1 MLTIRSNLA
10 STYARTDYNR
20 SADRLTNSF
29 EKLATGVRITRA
41 SDDSAG
47 LSVGTNLKA
56 QMASLQQVARN
67 AADGVSLLQ
76 TMDGAIGTAQERLA
90 RLRELTM
97 QAVSDG
103 VNTEQLGYLH
113 QESDRV
119 LEELG
124 RIGNVTEYVGRK
136 PLDGST
142 PTFTIQVGTR
152 GDAEDHID
160 LQGYDIGL
168 SALGLN
174 GFQPTDRADLTTL
187 DQVIDRLNEIRSE
200 IGANQNRLQ
209 SAQETISANM
219 MSFTAT
225 YARVMDADV
234 AAETAA
240 VSSNQVLM
248 QAGASV
254 ISNTYEF
261 SKMALRILE
270 K

>member
-10 STYARTDYNR
+10 STYARGDYNR

-29 EKLATGVRITRA
+29 EKLSAGVRITRA

-56 QMASLQQVARN
+56 QMASMQQVGRN
-67 AADGVSLLQ
+67 IADGVSLLQ

-103 VNTEQLGYLH
+103 VNAEQLGYLH

-119 LEELG
+119 VEELG
-124 RIGNVTEYVGRK
+124 RISAVTEYVGRK

-142 PTFTIQVGTR
+142 ASFTIQVGTR
-152 GDAEDHID
+152 GDQEDHID
-160 LQGYDIGL
+160 LPGYDMGL
-168 SALGLN
+168 TALGLN
-174 GFQPTDRADLTTL
+174 GFQPTARADLDTL
-187 DQVIDRLNEIRSE
+187 DQAIARLNEIRSE
-200 IGANQNRLQ
+200 VGAAHNRLQ
-209 SAQETISANM
+209 SALESITASMVSA
-219 MSFTAT
+219 TAT
-225 YARVMDADV
+225 FARVMDTDV